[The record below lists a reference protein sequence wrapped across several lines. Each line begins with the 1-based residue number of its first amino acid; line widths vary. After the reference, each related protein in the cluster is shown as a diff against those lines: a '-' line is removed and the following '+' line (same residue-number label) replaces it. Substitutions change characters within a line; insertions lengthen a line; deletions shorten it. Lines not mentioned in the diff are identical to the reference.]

1 MKNNKQIKP
10 KINNFN
16 LENDK
21 QAVKWEE
28 MIVFLLINRE
38 DKELH

>member
-1 MKNNKQIKP
+1 MFIIWYQKMKNNKQIKP

-21 QAVKWEE
+21 QAAK
-28 MIVFLLINRE
+28 
-38 DKELH
+38 